1 MLQQEQLLKVDR
13 PCPDPDPNVAAAA
26 TAELTPPPPNT
37 YQMRPTL
44 EQTFKSEKIK
54 QIINAVLHDTLT
66 GQTYTAVDAAR
77 WTKTL
82 ADEISLKVK
91 DLEMKRYKHVVQ
103 VVLGQQLGAGCKYI
117 ARCRWDAECDNQT
130 SGEFK
135 NATIFCIVTV
145 FGLYLY

>member
-13 PCPDPDPNVAAAA
+13 PCPDPDPKVAADTAA
-26 TAELTPPPPNT
+26 PPST
-37 YQMRPTL
+37 YQMRPSL

-54 QIINAVLHDTLT
+54 QIINTVLNDTLT
-66 GQTYTAVDAAR
+66 GQTYSAVDATR
-77 WTKTL
+77 WTKSL

-91 DLEMKRYKHVVQ
+91 DLEMRRYKHVVQ
-103 VVLGQQLGAGCKYI
+103 VMLGQQLGAGCKYI
-117 ARCRWDAECDNQT
+117 ARCRWDAECDSQT

-135 NATIFCIVTV
+135 NATIFCVVTV

>member
-13 PCPDPDPNVAAAA
+13 PCPDPDPKVAA
-26 TAELTPPPPNT
+26 ESTPPPPAT

-54 QIINAVLHDTLT
+54 QIISAVLNDTLS
-66 GQTYTAVDAAR
+66 GQTYTALDAAR
-77 WTKTL
+77 WTKSL

>member
-1 MLQQEQLLKVDR
+1 MLQQDQLLKVER
-13 PCPDPDPNVAAAA
+13 PCPDPDAKAA
-26 TAELTPPPPNT
+26 TVETTPST

-44 EQTFKSEKIK
+44 EQTFMSEKIK
-54 QIINAVLHDTLT
+54 QIINTVLTDTL
-66 GQTYTAVDAAR
+66 GGKTYTAVDAAR

-82 ADEISLKVK
+82 ADDISLKVK

>member
-13 PCPDPDPNVAAAA
+13 PCPDPDPNVAAAT
-26 TAELTPPPPNT
+26 TAESTPPPPNT

-66 GQTYTAVDAAR
+66 DAAR

>member
-1 MLQQEQLLKVDR
+1 MV
-13 PCPDPDPNVAAAA
+13 N
-26 TAELTPPPPNT
+26 
-37 YQMRPTL
+37 
-44 EQTFKSEKIK
+44 
-54 QIINAVLHDTLT
+54 LHCDLRGWGP

>member
-13 PCPDPDPNVAAAA
+13 PCPDPDPNVAA
-26 TAELTPPPPNT
+26 ESTPAPPAT

-54 QIINAVLHDTLT
+54 QIISTVLNDTLS
-66 GQTYTAVDAAR
+66 GQTYTALDAAR
-77 WTKTL
+77 WTKSL

-130 SGEFK
+130 SAEFK
-135 NATIFCIVTV
+135 NATIFCTVTV

>member
-13 PCPDPDPNVAAAA
+13 PCPDPDPKVAAESA
-26 TAELTPPPPNT
+26 PPPPAT
-37 YQMRPTL
+37 YQMRPT
-44 EQTFKSEKIK
+44 QTFKSEKIK
-54 QIINAVLHDTLT
+54 QIIGTVLNDTLS
-66 GQTYTAVDAAR
+66 GQTYTALDAAR
-77 WTKTL
+77 WTKSL

-130 SGEFK
+130 SAEFK

>member
-1 MLQQEQLLKVDR
+1 M
-13 PCPDPDPNVAAAA
+13 
-26 TAELTPPPPNT
+26 
-37 YQMRPTL
+37 
-44 EQTFKSEKIK
+44 
-54 QIINAVLHDTLT
+54 
-66 GQTYTAVDAAR
+66 DAAR

-117 ARCRWDAECDNQT
+117 ARCRWDAECDNQM

-145 FGLYLY
+145 FGLYLYWDRVNEVRSMCVMILS

>member
-1 MLQQEQLLKVDR
+1 MLQQEQMTKIDR
-13 PCPDPDPNVAAAA
+13 PCPDPDPKVAAEETGPA
-26 TAELTPPPPNT
+26 PST
-37 YQMRPTL
+37 YQMRPSL
-44 EQTFKSEKIK
+44 EQTFKSENIK
-54 QIINAVLHDTLT
+54 QIINTVLNDTLS
-66 GQTYTAVDAAR
+66 GKTYTAVDAAR
-77 WTKTL
+77 WTKSL

-103 VVLGQQLGAGCKYI
+103 VMLGQQLGAGCKYI
-117 ARCRWDAECDNQT
+117 ARCRWDAECDNQA

>member
-13 PCPDPDPNVAAAA
+13 PCPDPDPKVAAEA
-26 TAELTPPPPNT
+26 TPAPST
-37 YQMRPTL
+37 YQIRPTL
-44 EQTFKSEKIK
+44 EQTFMSEKIK
-54 QIINAVLHDTLT
+54 HLISTVLNDTLT

-117 ARCRWDAECDNQT
+117 ARCRWDAECDNQV

-145 FGLYLY
+145 FGVYLY

>member
-1 MLQQEQLLKVDR
+1 MMQQEQLLQVDR
-13 PCPDPDPNVAAAA
+13 PCPDPDPIVAAENESAA
-26 TAELTPPPPNT
+26 PST

-44 EQTFKSEKIK
+44 DQTFKSERIK
-54 QIINAVLHDTLT
+54 QIINTVLNDTLS
-66 GQTYTAVDAAR
+66 GKKYTAVDAAR

-130 SGEFK
+130 SAEFK
-135 NATIFCIVTV
+135 SATIFCIVTV